1 MSAARSQS
9 SALERTNVGVAPTST
24 TAVASAKSVSLNAL
38 PSPQPFL
45 KWAGGKRQLLS
56 TILPALPDDLDLSVN
71 RFFEPFMGGA
81 AVTWALASDVAS
93 ETMPPTRRK
102 RGRPIVLNDAND
114 ELATTYRVVQN
125 NTEALIDALRL
136 LEANTSG
143 TAYYAVRAAQPTDA
157 IERAARTIFL
167 NRLCFNGLYRVNAR
181 GEFNVSYGKVA
192 RTSICNA
199 EVLRACA
206 TWLRH
211 AEVRSGSYVTALADA
226 REGDVVYLD
235 PPYIP
240 LSPTASFAKYTKDD
254 FSERD
259 QWALAEVIK
268 GLVARGVR
276 VIFSNSNTE
285 LTRTI
290 FGSDLNLYALSASR
304 SIAADKDSRARVEEV
319 LGISY
324 APNLARDPAM
334 LLKLRRLTTAT
345 RPSVR

>member
-56 TILPALPDDLDLSVN
+56 TILPALPDDFDPSQH
-71 RFFEPFMGGA
+71 RFFEPFMGEA
-81 AVTWALASDVAS
+81 AVTWALASDVARK
-93 ETMPPTRRK
+93 TMPPTRRK
-102 RGRPIVLNDAND
+102 GGRPIVLNDANA
-114 ELATTYRVVQN
+114 ELATTYQVVQN

-167 NRLCFNGLYRVNAR
+167 NRLCFNGLYRVSAR
-181 GEFNVSYGKVA
+181 GNFNVSYGKVA
-192 RTSICNA
+192 RASICDA
-199 EVLRACA
+199 QALRACA
-206 TWLRH
+206 TWLRN

-226 REGDVVYLD
+226 KEGDVVYLD

-240 LSPTASFAKYTKDD
+240 LSPTAGFAQYTKDG
-254 FSERD
+254 FSEID
-259 QWALAEVIK
+259 QWALAGVIK
-268 GLVARGVR
+268 GLIARGVR

-290 FGSDLNLYALSASR
+290 FGDDLNLYAVSASR
-304 SIAADKDSRARVEEV
+304 SIAADGASRARVEEV

-324 APNLARDPAM
+324 APSLARDPA
-334 LLKLRRLTTAT
+334 LLLELRRLTTAT
-345 RPSVR
+345 PHSVR